1 MLRELTEAIEV
12 VTAEDSFV
20 LLLEDLHWSDYSTLD
35 WLAYLAR
42 RTEPARL
49 LVLATYRPVELIVK
63 EHPLNAVKQELEI
76 HGKCKELPL
85 ALLSGAAVAQYLSAR
100 FASLSRESVRE
111 LAHLIH
117 QRTEGNPLF
126 MVNMLDYLV
135 SQETI
140 VQIDRR
146 WRLRKDVREAKGG
159 MPEGPKQMIMRQ
171 IERLGPLDRQI
182 LGAASVA
189 GAEFAAAAVA
199 AGLEIAV
206 GEAEERCQSLVGRG
220 QFLLA
225 VKVSQWPDGTVT
237 PSYRFIHA
245 LYQEVLYAG
254 IPIGHLVWRLRKVL
268 LATSINIDGNRT
280 PLEKLL
286 SV

>member
-1 MLRELTEAIEV
+1 M
-12 VTAEDSFV
+12 
-20 LLLEDLHWSDYSTLD
+20 
-35 WLAYLAR
+35 
-42 RTEPARL
+42 
-49 LVLATYRPVELIVK
+49 K

-111 LAHLIH
+111 LTHLIH

-140 VQIDRR
+140 VQTDRR
-146 WRLRKDVREAKGG
+146 WRLRKDVQEAKEG

-189 GAEFAAAAVA
+189 EAEFAAAAVA

-254 IPIGHLVWRLRKVL
+254 IPIGRCIDLHRRIGKREERAYGDRANEIAVELAAHFEAEPRLLRRNKVSSTRRRECR
-268 LATSINIDGNRT
+268 ANICSSRGNQAFR
-280 PLEKLL
+280 
-286 SV
+286 